1 MECRDYLANQDSAEH
16 NPNKTSMK
24 ELTIGIDIGGTNTKY
39 GIVDREGNVV
49 FQGSISTT
57 QYEQFKDYFKALSAA
72 LREGIAAI
80 NFEHKV
86 IGIGVGAANGN
97 YYKGT
102 IERATNLPWKG
113 IIPLADM
120 FREEFDIPAIVT
132 NDANAAAVGELV
144 YGAAKGM
151 KDFVVITLGTG
162 LGSGFVCS
170 GVLLNGK
177 HGIAGEVGHTSVN
190 PAGRYCNCG
199 KRGCLETYVSATGIK
214 RTVYKLLADHLEPSE
229 LRGISFDN
237 LTTKMITECAVRGD
251 VVALA
256 AFEYTGRIL
265 GMKLAETVVHT
276 DPEAIFLFGGLSLAG
291 DLIFKPTIKHME
303 ANLMPLFR
311 GKVKVL
317 PSALQNQ
324 AAPILGASSL
334 VWNYLDNQQLKEAIA

>member
-1 MECRDYLANQDSAEH
+1 MR
-16 NPNKTSMK
+16 

-39 GIVDREGNVV
+39 GIVDKEGNVV
-49 FQGSISTT
+49 VQGSISTT
-57 QYEQFKDYFKALSAA
+57 QYEEFNDFFDGMANA
-72 LREGIAAI
+72 LRDAMKTI
-80 NFEHKV
+80 NYDFK
-86 IGIGVGAANGN
+86 ILGIGVGAANGN

-102 IERATNLPWKG
+102 IERATNLKWKG
-113 IIPLADM
+113 VIPLADM
-120 FREEFDIPAIVT
+120 LTEQFHVPAIVT
-132 NDANAAAVGELV
+132 NDANAAAVGEMV

-151 KDFVVITLGTG
+151 KDFIVITLGTG
-162 LGSGFVCS
+162 LGSGFVS
-170 GVLLNGK
+170 NGLLLNGK

-214 RTVYKLLADHLEPSE
+214 RTVYKLLADHLEASE

-237 LTTKMITECAVRGD
+237 LTTKMITESAVRGD

-265 GMKLAETVVHT
+265 GMKLAETAVHT

-303 ANLMPLFR
+303 ANLMPVFR
-311 GKVKVL
+311 GKIKVL
-317 PSALQNQ
+317 PSQLQNQ

-334 VWNYLDNQQLKEAIA
+334 VWNYLDNTQLKEAVV

>member
-1 MECRDYLANQDSAEH
+1 
-16 NPNKTSMK
+16 MK
-24 ELTIGIDIGGTNTKY
+24 ELTVGIDIGGTNTKY
-39 GIVDREGNVV
+39 GIVDRQGNVV
-49 FQGSISTT
+49 YQGRISTA
-57 QYEQFKDYFKALSAA
+57 QYDEFRDYFKALAA
-72 LREGIAAI
+72 AIREGMNSIQE
-80 NFEHKV
+80 EHK
-86 IGIGVGAANGN
+86 ILGIGVGAANGN

-102 IERATNLPWKG
+102 IERATNLKWKG

-120 FREEFDIPAIVT
+120 LKEEFDMPAVIT
-132 NDANAAAVGELV
+132 NDANAAAVGEMV

-151 KDFVVITLGTG
+151 KDFIVITLGTG
-162 LGSGFVCS
+162 LGSGFVAN
-170 GVLLNGK
+170 GMLLNGK

-237 LTTKMITECAVRGD
+237 LNTKMITEAAIRGD
-251 VVALA
+251 IVALA

-291 DLIFKPTIKHME
+291 DLIFKPTIRHME

-317 PSALQNQ
+317 PSGLQNQ

-334 VWNYLDNQQLKEAIA
+334 VWNYLDNTATKYEKLKA

>member
-1 MECRDYLANQDSAEH
+1 
-16 NPNKTSMK
+16 MK
-24 ELTIGIDIGGTNTKY
+24 ELTIGIDIGGTNTKF
-39 GIVDREGNVV
+39 GIVDREGHVIH
-49 FQGSISTT
+49 QGSIRTT
-57 QYEQFKDYFKALSAA
+57 DYDEFRDYFKGLCQA
-72 LREGIAAI
+72 LRDAMASVQIA
-80 NFEHKV
+80 NKV

-120 FREEFDIPAIVT
+120 LKEEFQIPAIIT
-132 NDANAAAVGELV
+132 NDANAAAVGEMV
-144 YGAAKGM
+144 YGSAKGM
-151 KDFVVITLGTG
+151 KDFIVITLGTG
-162 LGSGFVCS
+162 LGSGFVAN
-170 GVLLNGK
+170 GQLLNGK

-199 KRGCLETYVSATGIK
+199 KRGCLETYVSATGIR
-214 RTVYKLLADHLEPSE
+214 RTVYKLLADHLEDSE

-237 LTTKMITECAVRGD
+237 LNTKMITDAAVRGD

-291 DLIFKPTIKHME
+291 DLIFKPTIRHME

-317 PSALQNQ
+317 PSGLQNQ

-334 VWNYLDNQQLKEAIA
+334 VWNYLDNAEMHPSLRHVYH

>member
-1 MECRDYLANQDSAEH
+1 
-16 NPNKTSMK
+16 MK
-24 ELTIGIDIGGTNTKY
+24 EYTIGIDIGGTNTKY
-39 GIVDREGNVV
+39 GIVDKEGQVV
-49 FQGSISTT
+49 FQGSTSTSE
-57 QYEQFKDYFKALSAA
+57 YEEFKDYFKALSDAM
-72 LREGIAAI
+72 RQAI
-80 NFEHKV
+80 KSIKGDFK
-86 IGIGVGAANGN
+86 ILGIGVGAANGN

-102 IERATNLPWKG
+102 IERATNLKWKG

-120 FREEFDIPAIVT
+120 LKEEFDMPAIIT

-151 KDFVVITLGTG
+151 KDFIVITLGTG
-162 LGSGFVCS
+162 LGSGFVCN
-170 GVLLNGK
+170 GQLLNGK

-190 PAGRYCNCG
+190 PAGRFCNCG

-237 LTTKMITECAVRGD
+237 LNTKMITEAAIRGD

-291 DLIFKPTIKHME
+291 DLIFKPTIRHME

-317 PSALQNQ
+317 PSGLQNQ
-324 AAPILGASSL
+324 AAPIIGASSL
-334 VWNYLDNQQLKEAIA
+334 VWNYLDNSQKQFEKAIA

>member
-1 MECRDYLANQDSAEH
+1 
-16 NPNKTSMK
+16 MK

-49 FQGSISTT
+49 NQGSISTA
-57 QYEQFKDYFKALSAA
+57 QYDEFKDYFAGLAEA
-72 LREGIAAI
+72 LRISIKAI
-80 NFEHKV
+80 PFQHKI
-86 IGIGVGAANGN
+86 IGVGVGAANGN

-102 IERATNLPWKG
+102 IERATNLKWKG

-120 FREEFDIPAIVT
+120 FREEFDIPAIIT
-132 NDANAAAVGELV
+132 NDANAAAVG
-144 YGAAKGM
+144 AKGM
-151 KDFVVITLGTG
+151 RDFVVITLGTG
-162 LGSGFVCS
+162 LGSGFVAN
-170 GVLLNGK
+170 GQLLNGK

-190 PAGRYCNCG
+190 PAGRFCNCG

-237 LTTKMITECAVRGD
+237 LNTKMITEAAVRGD

-317 PSALQNQ
+317 PSGLQNQ

-334 VWNYLDNQQLKEAIA
+334 VWNYLDNKQYKEAVV

>member
-1 MECRDYLANQDSAEH
+1 MR
-16 NPNKTSMK
+16 

-39 GIVDREGNVV
+39 GIVDRAGQVV
-49 FQGSISTT
+49 FQGSIKTT
-57 QYEQFKDYFKALSAA
+57 QFEEFREYFNGLAAA
-72 LREGIAAI
+72 LRDGMAQVKG
-80 NFEHKV
+80 EHK
-86 IGIGVGAANGN
+86 ILGIGVGAANGN

-120 FREEFDIPAIVT
+120 LKEEFNTPAIVT
-132 NDANAAAVGELV
+132 NDANAAAVGEMV
-144 YGAAKGM
+144 YGSAKGM
-151 KDFVVITLGTG
+151 KDFIVITLGTG
-162 LGSGFVCS
+162 LGSGFVAN
-170 GVLLNGK
+170 GQLLNGK

-199 KRGCLETYVSATGIK
+199 KRGCLETYVSATGIR
-214 RTVYKLLADHLEPSE
+214 RTVYKLLADHLEDSE

-237 LTTKMITECAVRGD
+237 LNTKMITDAAVRGD
-251 VVALA
+251 IVALA

-291 DLIFKPTIKHME
+291 DLIFKPTIRHME

-311 GKVKVL
+311 GKIKVL
-317 PSALQNQ
+317 PSGLQNQ

-334 VWNYLDNQQLKEAIA
+334 VWNFLDNQKLQQEPLNSPQTVSN